1 MYKEPDAKKTGHSD
15 FAENPKSRHM
25 ATPLPSKLSH
35 IEKLALYPS
44 DSFWKT
50 GSHITFLQND
60 KSMHADIHSSQ
71 SCRKT

>member
-1 MYKEPDAKKTGHSD
+1 MYMYKEPDAKKTGHSD

-44 DSFWKT
+44 DSF
-50 GSHITFLQND
+50 
-60 KSMHADIHSSQ
+60 
-71 SCRKT
+71 